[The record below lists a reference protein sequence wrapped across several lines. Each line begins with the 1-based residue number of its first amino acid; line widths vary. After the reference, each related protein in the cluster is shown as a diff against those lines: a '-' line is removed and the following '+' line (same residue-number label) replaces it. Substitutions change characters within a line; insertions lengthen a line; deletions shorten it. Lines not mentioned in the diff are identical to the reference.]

1 MKSTNLIRMLLDSDH
16 SENEEEVDTYP
27 FTFTYMSR
35 SSQETTLNLGFYK
48 FT

>member
-27 FTFTYMSR
+27 FHVHVYEQVESR
-35 SSQETTLNLGFYK
+35 NNT
-48 FT
+48 